1 MLARGWVYA
10 IIVPN
15 SIQADNGAGLTQG
28 IIGLCNRGQ
37 PRKPDDWGALRA
49 WAWGASRGL
58 DYLETEKAVDA
69 KKVGIEGVSRYGK
82 AALVTMAYDPRFAI
96 ALVGSSGEGGAKLH
110 RRNFGEMVENLT
122 GSGEYHWMAGNFL
135 KYGGPLNAGDLPV
148 DSHEVIALCAPRPV
162 FISYGAASGQGAE
175 GTWVDQRGSFM
186 AAVAAAPVYELLGKK
201 GLGTSE
207 FPAVE
212 TGLLDGDLAWRQ
224 HAGGHTVGPNWPTFL
239 AWADRYLKSP
249 ARQVK

>member
-1 MLARGWVYA
+1 
-10 IIVPN
+10 
-15 SIQADNGAGLTQG
+15 
-28 IIGLCNRGQ
+28 
-37 PRKPDDWGALRA
+37 
-49 WAWGASRGL
+49 
-58 DYLETEKAVDA
+58 
-69 KKVGIEGVSRYGK
+69 
-82 AALVTMAYDPRFAI
+82 
-96 ALVGSSGEGGAKLH
+96 
-110 RRNFGEMVENLT
+110 
-122 GSGEYHWMAGNFL
+122 
-135 KYGGPLNAGDLPV
+135 
-148 DSHEVIALCAPRPV
+148 
-162 FISYGAASGQGAE
+162 
-175 GTWVDQRGSFM
+175 M